1 MYNYLWTSQ
10 KWVLFLQ
17 GAWRTATCEL
27 WISVCKCVVVSEL
40 NFVRFWLYYSLPP
53 PMKFRGVS
61 AWGECLP
68 WGVSA
73 KGQGCLPR
81 VSPRGCLPGGCLPGG
96 IYWGRLSLS
105 RHHPLPRESQRSG
118 RYAPC
123 WNALLF
129 YFRLEVEVWSS
140 VMEWRINM
148 DLMWIM
154 LITRIEETPLI
165 PSSHG
170 YIHQIIQ
177 ASQQPFI
184 LLKLLKLKFQIPVN
198 KGITNV
204 VL

>member
-1 MYNYLWTSQ
+1 MCGSFRVKLC
-10 KWVLFLQ
+10 KILVVLFFAAPNEVSW
-17 GAWRTATCEL
+17 G
-27 WISVCKCVVVSEL
+27 VCL
-40 NFVRFWLYYSLPP
+40 
-53 PMKFRGVS
+53 RGVS
-61 AWGECLP
+61 ALGCVCKGA
-68 WGVSA
+68 GVSA
-73 KGQGCLPR
+73 G

-105 RHHPLPRESQRSG
+105 RHRPLPRESQRSG

-129 YFRLEVEVWSS
+129 YFRLEVEVSSS

-154 LITRIEETPLI
+154 LIARIEETPLI